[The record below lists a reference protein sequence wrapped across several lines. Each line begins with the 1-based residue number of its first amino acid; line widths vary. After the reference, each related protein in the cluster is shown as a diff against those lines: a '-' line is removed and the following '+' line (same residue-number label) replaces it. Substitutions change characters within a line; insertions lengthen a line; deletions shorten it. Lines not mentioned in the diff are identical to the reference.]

1 MPISPSWIATGEIV
15 AAVGSKNPV
24 KLGAAQVG
32 VQKACASRTA
42 SEPQVQVTGYGVPS
56 GVSDQPM
63 TSEETKRGAVN
74 RAKAAFAAH
83 AEATGS
89 APEFAVGLEGG
100 IEEDGSDM
108 LCSAWMCVYDGEHLG
123 TAKTASFTLP
133 PAISALVRGG
143 MELGLADDQVFATVN
158 SKQGQGAV
166 GALTRGV
173 IGRQEY
179 YEPAVVLAM
188 VPLLW
193 KGELFP
199 PLP

>member
-1 MPISPSWIATGEIV
+1 M
-15 AAVGSKNPV
+15 NPV
-24 KLGAAQVG
+24 KLGAAKVG
-32 VQKACASRTA
+32 VQRACSSKTA
-42 SEPQVQVTGYGVPS
+42 DVTGYEVAS

-63 TSEETKRGAVN
+63 DSEETKRGAIN
-74 RAKAAFAAH
+74 RAKAAFSAH
-83 AEATGS
+83 TEATGRK
-89 APEFAVGLEGG
+89 PDFAVGLEGG
-100 IEEDGSDM
+100 IEDDGSDM
-108 LCSAWMCVYDGEHLG
+108 LCSAWMCVFDGEFLG
-123 TAKTASFTLP
+123 TARTASFTLP

-143 MELGLADDQVFATVN
+143 MELGLADDKVFSTVN

-199 PLP
+199 PLSAASK